1 MIQITGVLGVAG
13 VPAVI
18 PVVDTSPGHGNV
30 IGVTVILVTRV
41 VLEKV
46 PRQKIV
52 ITPTKVIIVIPITII
67 IEMCPAGILITA
79 YNQAEMFIPS
89 TKETFPLPSIPGSPR
104 VWHTLTG
111 NILCGGVY
119 PGTSDNCLELQQN
132 GDGWKDFSSTL
143 KDSRLAHSQWN
154 SPDGVV
160 LLGGYF
166 SGSSTELVKSGGSIS
181 QFTLKY
187 NIRFGSEG
195 IFFRFEI

>member
-1 MIQITGVLGVAG
+1 MSL
-13 VPAVI
+13 
-18 PVVDTSPGHGNV
+18 
-30 IGVTVILVTRV
+30 
-41 VLEKV
+41 
-46 PRQKIV
+46 
-52 ITPTKVIIVIPITII
+52 
-67 IEMCPAGILITA
+67 AGILITA

-104 VWHTLTG
+104 VWHTLTA

-143 KDSRLAHSQWN
+143 KKSRLAHSQWN
-154 SPDGVV
+154 SPHGVV

-166 SGSSTELVKSGGSIS
+166 SGSSTELVKSGGSVS

-195 IFFRFEI
+195 KCFRFKI